1 MMYRPTAPLSK
12 AIAGEPRLR
21 TDGFWQM
28 CDGVNAG
35 LVGIHGTT
43 VPNSGLSTTQA
54 RRPEELQT

>member
-1 MMYRPTAPLSK
+1 MMHRPTAPLSK

-35 LVGIHGTT
+35 LVGTYGIA
-43 VPNSGLSTTQA
+43 VPNSGLTTHQA

>member
-1 MMYRPTAPLSK
+1 MMIATTAPMSK

-21 TDGFWQM
+21 TNAFWM

-35 LVGIHGTT
+35 LVGTHGIT
-43 VPNSGLSTTQA
+43 VNSGLSTYQA

>member
-1 MMYRPTAPLSK
+1 MMQRLTMAPMSK

-21 TDGFWQM
+21 TDAFWT

-35 LVGIHGTT
+35 LVGTHGIT
-43 VPNSGLSTTQA
+43 VPNSGLSTYQA

>member
-1 MMYRPTAPLSK
+1 MMTRPTMAPMSK

-21 TDGFWQM
+21 PAAFWT

-35 LVGIHGTT
+35 LVGTHGTT
-43 VPNSGLSTTQA
+43 VPNSGLTYQA